1 MAEVDTVVNA
11 DAAPTGSPMPE
22 RRGSKEQCDND
33 AAEAIAAIEKLITAG
48 KEATRDAKE
57 SSEVG
62 LAPGRTLRL
71 RRKSKDLEAQC
82 MELLGSKLEKA
93 FKTFDLD
100 GNGTLEQGE
109 LKAAFEAAGRPA
121 TEETIAK
128 AVKELD
134 TDGDGVISLDEFKA
148 IAWKCAM

>member
-1 MAEVDTVVNA
+1 MHGA
-11 DAAPTGSPMPE
+11 S
-22 RRGSKEQCDND
+22 Q
-33 AAEAIAAIEKLITAG
+33 
-48 KEATRDAKE
+48 
-57 SSEVG
+57 
-62 LAPGRTLRL
+62 
-71 RRKSKDLEAQC
+71 
-82 MELLGSKLEKA
+82 LEKA